1 MRKFLAGCLV
11 GLVLMAVGGVVAVYF
26 VWRAASPVV
35 DSVTHVAEGLK
46 GLRAADDI
54 ERELTTTTQF
64 AGPPSGELTA
74 AQVERF
80 RRVQHHVRAALGSRL
95 DAFGA
100 KYRELSGTAADGT
113 PSVPSLPQLIGGLAD
128 LPVVYLHA
136 LRAQVQ
142 AMNAEGFS
150 RDEWSWVRVRVYQA
164 AGLDAVRYDARDLER
179 AIRSVADGAQ
189 VNVRAVTLPDAPA
202 RNRELVKPYVGELT
216 TWLGMAVFGL

>member
-11 GLVLMAVGGVVAVYF
+11 GLVLIAVAGSVAAYL
-26 VWRAASPVV
+26 VWRAARPVV
-35 DSVTHVAEGLK
+35 DSVTHVADGLK

-54 ERELTTTTQF
+54 ERELTNRAAFSAPQ
-64 AGPPSGELTA
+64 SGELTPE
-74 AQVERF
+74 QVARF
-80 RRVQHHVRAALGSRL
+80 IRVQHQVRAALGSRI
-95 DAFGA
+95 DAFTA
-100 KYRELSGTAADGT
+100 KYRELSGVAADGS
-113 PSVPSLPQLIGGLAD
+113 PSVPSLPQLIAGLSD
-128 LPVVYLHA
+128 VPVVYLDA

-150 RDEWSWVRVRVYQA
+150 RDEWSWVRLRVYQA

-179 AIRSVADGAQ
+179 AIKSVADGVQAR
-189 VNVRAVTLPDAPA
+189 VPEVTLPDAPA